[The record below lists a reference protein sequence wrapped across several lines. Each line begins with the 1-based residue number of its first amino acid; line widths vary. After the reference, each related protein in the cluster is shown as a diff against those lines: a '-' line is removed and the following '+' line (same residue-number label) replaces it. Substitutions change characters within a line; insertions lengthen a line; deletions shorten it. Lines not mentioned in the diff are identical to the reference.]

1 MKNGFFLITG
11 TSKGIGE
18 AVAQKILQEGHTVL
32 GVSRNRS
39 DQLTSPNYHHL
50 PFNLTDTS
58 RFDRI
63 MEKANGIVNGQAFDF
78 LCLINNASAT
88 EPMGRIETLNPDA
101 IEAHVMIGLIAPMI
115 LTSLFIKQFQDEKAR
130 KKIVLMSSGAAL
142 HPLAD
147 MSIYCGSKAGL
158 LMFGQVVGAEQK
170 EKAHG
175 FEVVSIGPGMVE
187 TGMQQAVRSRTSEEF
202 AMAGYFRQA
211 YEEGKVQETA
221 FVAEKIYEILQNQ
234 YEQGQYVSISEV

>member
-1 MKNGFFLITG
+1 MKKGFFLITG
-11 TSKGIGE
+11 TSKGIGA

-32 GVSRNRS
+32 GVSRNRP

-50 PFNLTDTS
+50 SLDLADTS

-63 MEKANGIVNGQAFDF
+63 MEKANEIVDQQGFDF

-88 EPMGRIETLNPDA
+88 EPMGPVETLNPDA
-101 IEAHVMIGLIAPMI
+101 IESHVTIGLIAPMI
-115 LTSLFIKQFQDEKAR
+115 LTSLFIKRFQDEKVR

-147 MSIYCGSKAGL
+147 MSIYCGSKAGS

-170 EKAHG
+170 DKEHG

-187 TGMQQAVRSRTSEEF
+187 TAMQQAVRSKSETDF
-202 AMAGYFRQA
+202 AMSGYFRQA
-211 YEEGKVQETA
+211 YEEGLVQEPA
-221 FVAEKIYEILQNQ
+221 LVAEKIYTILQST
-234 YEQGQYVSISEV
+234 YEQGQYVSVSEV

>member
-11 TSKGIGE
+11 TSKGIGA

-39 DQLTSPNYHHL
+39 EKLISSNYHHL
-50 PFNLTDTS
+50 AMDLTDTAG
-58 RFDRI
+58 FDRI
-63 MEKANGIVNGQAFDF
+63 MEQAGALFAGQDFDF

-88 EPMGRIETLNPDA
+88 EPMGSIQTLNPDA
-101 IEAHVMIGLIAPMI
+101 IQAHVTIGLIAPMI
-115 LTSLFIKQFQDEKAR
+115 LTSLFIKKFQDEKAR

-147 MSIYCGSKAGL
+147 MSIYCGSKAGS

-170 EKAHG
+170 DNEHG

-187 TGMQQAVRSRTSEEF
+187 TEMQQSVRSQPVEAF

-211 YEEGKVQETA
+211 YEEGKVQDPA
-221 FVAEKIYEILQNQ
+221 VVAGKIYTILQNH
-234 YEQGQYVSISEV
+234 YDPGQYVSVSEV